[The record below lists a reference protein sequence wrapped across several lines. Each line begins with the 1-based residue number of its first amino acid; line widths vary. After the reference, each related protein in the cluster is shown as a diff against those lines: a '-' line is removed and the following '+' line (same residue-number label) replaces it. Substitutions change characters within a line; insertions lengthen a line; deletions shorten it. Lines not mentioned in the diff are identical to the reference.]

1 MKFFIIIL
9 LGVGF
14 GGKIYVFDYVDVF
27 KEMSCIRRC
36 FLNEDGCIYEKCWC
50 LLVNGNGKFLKF
62 ILLEIDCFFFNWYRK
77 IVILLI
83 WE

>member
-9 LGVGF
+9 LGVVF

-36 FLNEDGCIYEKCWC
+36 FLNEDGCIWEM
-50 LLVNGNGKFLKF
+50 LMF
-62 ILLEIDCFFFNWYRK
+62 IG
-77 IVILLI
+77 
-83 WE
+83 